1 MIEFNIHGG
10 WGGNNVRTFSDR
22 DETRLAQDQ
31 FFILDPDEE
40 LPGNEYIDQLDD
52 LSLFTDGIT
61 RCLLKLGYH
70 DFECDV
76 GKTVSLVRECCVKA
90 GVDISRQT
98 LVNWFTGSIPS
109 ASAAGRENVY
119 KLCFALKLTA
129 DETCEFFLKSYLERP
144 FNYKNIHEAVYFFCL
159 NTGRDYT
166 NAVRL
171 IEQIDASPLVDN
183 PDAIDLTEA
192 IGEHLQGI
200 SDEKE
205 FLDFI
210 ADNRSG
216 FNCQNKT
223 ATDKIEELIREAM
236 PLAEQ
241 EYRMFHEAEEG
252 YVPRTIN
259 SIDALLSVIYDYS
272 AREVFED
279 KKVHQQSISK
289 SAFPDTIKR
298 NFPQR
303 QQFEN
308 ILKHKASYDSIRKAL
323 IMLNFY
329 CFFADVRVNKKAESA
344 DLYDDFVW
352 DTNTLLYERGYVQL
366 YWRNPFDWLIGHCA
380 TATSPLDRLRG
391 LIDAYYLRGTDS
403 SAE

>member
-159 NTGRDYT
+159 NT
-166 NAVRL
+166 
-171 IEQIDASPLVDN
+171 
-183 PDAIDLTEA
+183 
-192 IGEHLQGI
+192 
-200 SDEKE
+200 
-205 FLDFI
+205 
-210 ADNRSG
+210 
-216 FNCQNKT
+216 
-223 ATDKIEELIREAM
+223 
-236 PLAEQ
+236 
-241 EYRMFHEAEEG
+241 
-252 YVPRTIN
+252 
-259 SIDALLSVIYDYS
+259 
-272 AREVFED
+272 
-279 KKVHQQSISK
+279 
-289 SAFPDTIKR
+289 
-298 NFPQR
+298 
-303 QQFEN
+303 
-308 ILKHKASYDSIRKAL
+308 
-323 IMLNFY
+323 
-329 CFFADVRVNKKAESA
+329 
-344 DLYDDFVW
+344 
-352 DTNTLLYERGYVQL
+352 
-366 YWRNPFDWLIGHCA
+366 
-380 TATSPLDRLRG
+380 
-391 LIDAYYLRGTDS
+391 
-403 SAE
+403 